1 MISYI
6 AFMKREFTSSKLL
19 FEIISKRIATFEEQG
34 EAKSIAYLV
43 LEKLYALS
51 KTDILIDKEI
61 KSRNQE
67 RMDEIMGR
75 LTKKEPIQYILGE
88 ADFFGRKFIVDE
100 NVLIPRQETEEV
112 VDLIKKDNRKP
123 NLKVLDIGTGSG
135 CIPIMLALEMNEP
148 QVFSVDIDE
157 NCLALAK
164 KNAALNNATVQFFQ
178 TDILKE
184 DFPVAAL
191 DIVVSNPPYVLQSEK
206 SVMRKKVLNF
216 EPHLALFVADED
228 PLVFYK
234 TIAKKAGKHLKKGGK
249 LYFEINEGLGG
260 GVKSLMESEGFMGVE
275 IVKDLNGKDRIVWG
289 VNSAKYSTH

>member
-6 AFMKREFTSSKLL
+6 ASMKMKFTSSKLL
-19 FEIISKRIATFEEQG
+19 FETISKKIAAFEEQE
-34 EAKSIAYLV
+34 EAMSIAYLI

-67 RMDEIMGR
+67 QIDEIIGR

-88 ADFFGRKFIVDE
+88 ADFFGRKFYVDQ
-100 NVLIPRQETEEV
+100 NVLIPRQETEEL
-112 VDLIKKDNRKP
+112 VDLIKNNNKP
-123 NLKVLDIGTGSG
+123 NLKILDIGTGSG
-135 CIPIMLALEMNEP
+135 CIPITLALEIEEAH
-148 QVFSVDIDE
+148 VFSLDIDK

-164 KNAALNNATVQFFQ
+164 RNAKLNNATVQFFQ
-178 TDILKE
+178 TDILKD
-184 DFPVAAL
+184 DFPISAL
-191 DIVVSNPPYVLQSEK
+191 DIVVSNPPYVRQSEK
-206 SVMRKKVLNF
+206 SVMRKKVLEH

-234 TIAKKAGKHLKKGGK
+234 TIAKKAGTYLKKGGK
-249 LYFEINEGLGG
+249 LYFEINEKLGK
-260 GVKSLMESEGFMGVE
+260 GVKSLMESEGLIGVK

-289 VNSAKYSTH
+289 MKR